1 MSNTKRIIAVL
12 LCVAMAITC
21 FSACGKNNKSESS
34 EISGGSSDINT
45 SETLSGGEGS
55 EDTSSDSNIIRPS
68 GNNSSSNGNG
78 ADNINSENNQSVPEN
93 VKPIE
98 IKSDVQ
104 EEKFKN
110 LKGTKINIISDNS
123 NPYEAQTIA
132 EFKQRYDID
141 VEVTR
146 LGWASFCSQ
155 LASMVASG
163 NAPDVACMTDA
174 TFLSWGYG
182 NLAQPLNKY
191 LDMDSPTWN
200 ENDMKQFQIGNKYYG
215 IPTYEYNGF
224 MIYYNKTLLKE
235 RKIPDLYNDYYLK
248 GEWTFAKMREVAKQ
262 LTIKNGDTVTTYGF
276 ATWYF
281 PVFVLAAGGSI
292 LKPKGNT
299 YVSDLNNKATIDG
312 INMIGGLYKDGS
324 MKHDMSGFTEFGKR
338 GVAMV
343 AERPLNLIG
352 NFDYYNTMKDEI
364 GVVPFPKVDKNS
376 KEYAPAL
383 MTAYFVPNKAKNPMG
398 GVAWMYYNI
407 RRQIDGEANGEA
419 TILEQR
425 RRIVSDEH
433 KKIFDAYFS
442 KTPKVTT
449 KLEGLTGWGD
459 TLRGQFWGDIFTE
472 SPSNSKSAEEAIAG
486 MESIINA
493 QLKIT
498 IGG

>member
-1 MSNTKRIIAVL
+1 MFKFKRILALL
-12 LCVAMAITC
+12 LCTAITVCC
-21 FSACGKNNKSESS
+21 FASCGKK
-34 EISGGSSDINT
+34 
-45 SETLSGGEGS
+45 
-55 EDTSSDSNIIRPS
+55 DTSSDDSSGAVSGISSDSSSESTESGDTSSDGNIIRPS
-68 GNNSSSNGNG
+68 GSGSSGTQSGG
-78 ADNINSENNQSVPEN
+78 SQGGSSVPEN

-98 IKSDVQ
+98 INSDAQ
-104 EEKFKN
+104 EDKFKD
-110 LKGTKINIISDNS
+110 LKGTTISIVSDNS

-132 EFKQRYDID
+132 EFTQRYGIE

-146 LGWASFCSQ
+146 LGWESFCNQ
-155 LASMVASG
+155 IASMVASG
-163 NAPDVACMTDA
+163 KAPDVACMTDA
-174 TFLSWGYG
+174 TFLSWCYG

-191 LDMDSPTWN
+191 LDLDSPTWN
-200 ENDMKQFQIGNKYYG
+200 LSDMSQFRIGSNYYG

-235 RKIPDLYNDYYLK
+235 RKVPDLYNDYYLK
-248 GEWTFAKMREVAKQ
+248 GEWTFDKLREVARE
-262 LTIKNGDTVTTYGF
+262 LTIKNGDTVSTYGF

-281 PVFVLAAGGSI
+281 PVFVLAAGGSL
-292 LKPKGNT
+292 LKQSGNT
-299 YVSDLNNKATIDG
+299 YVSDLNNSASITG
-312 INMIGGLYKDGS
+312 INMIGNLYKDGS
-324 MKHDMSGFTEFGKR
+324 MRPEISGFSEFGSR

-343 AERPLNLIG
+343 AERPQNLIG

-364 GVVPFPKVDKNS
+364 GVVPFPKADKNS

-383 MTAYFVPNKAKNPMG
+383 MTAYFVPSKAKNPMG

-425 RRIVSDEH
+425 RRSVSDEH
-433 KKIFDAYFS
+433 KKIFDAYFA
-442 KTPKVTT
+442 KAEKVTT

-493 QLKIT
+493 QLRIT